1 MLGLKIFVRV
11 QTFLRKPFSQLL
23 PPCCPTKIN
32 NQSCN
37 SQCKYDHTHFKMLLT
52 DSPGPVLQR
61 TSTRTTGRRRISS
74 APGQIKSLV
83 AGLLAPGLMQLFD
96 YKFQVWYL
104 IMSCIIISHLSA
116 SFTYIRRKCSKQTPL
131 KVFRSDF
138 MCFLCFARQ
147 HWAKKA
153 FSNKIPDIAQVVWNI
168 RSQPLGSS
176 RGITKN
182 SDWLIVSWRLKTD

>member
-1 MLGLKIFVRV
+1 MGEHQAKWM
-11 QTFLRKPFSQLL
+11 
-23 PPCCPTKIN
+23 
-32 NQSCN
+32 
-37 SQCKYDHTHFKMLLT
+37 DHIHSKMLFSG
-52 DSPGPVLQR
+52 SPGPVLQR

-74 APGQIKSLV
+74 APGLINFLV

-96 YKFQVWYL
+96 NKFQVWYL

-168 RSQPLGSS
+168 RSQPLGSN
-176 RGITKN
+176 REITKN
-182 SDWLIVSWRLKTD
+182 SDWIFVSCRLKTD

>member
-1 MLGLKIFVRV
+1 MAFMSTVEKIIKYTLWEHYPGSV
-11 QTFLRKPFSQLL
+11 QNGRTS
-23 PPCCPTKIN
+23 
-32 NQSCN
+32 SEMD
-37 SQCKYDHTHFKMLLT
+37 DHIYSKMLFSG
-52 DSPGPVLQR
+52 SPGPVLQR

-74 APGQIKSLV
+74 APGLINFLV

-116 SFTYIRRKCSKQTPL
+116 SFTYIRRKCSKQTSL

-168 RSQPLGSS
+168 RSQPLGSN

-182 SDWLIVSWRLKTD
+182 SDWHFVSCRLKTD